1 MELKFDEYQRR
12 ALETRTG
19 DSTEKQIR
27 IATLGLAG
35 EVGSVLS
42 VLKKRIR
49 DGEEAYT
56 GFTDKFKEEIG
67 DTLWYLT
74 NLADL
79 HDLQIGE
86 IAFSNLKKVEKMW
99 VDGDGKYRL
108 LDETFPPNERI
119 PMEFVIEFYTQGSG
133 VVRLRRDGV
142 ALAGGNPLTDNAHNE
157 DGYRYHDAF
166 HFSYAAILGW
176 SPVVRYF
183 FKAKRKTKSEFD
195 QVEDGARAILAEE
208 LISLLAF
215 HYAGEYNFFRDVAS
229 PYGIPMDIIGQI
241 RRIVGDLEVDCRA
254 NSDWQK
260 AIFHGYKVFRELCEH
275 GSGFVRCNLS
285 NRTIEYSRDDPQRS
299 GR

>member
-19 DSTEKQIR
+19 DSAEKQIR

-67 DTLWYLT
+67 DALWYLT

-86 IAFSNLKKVEKMW
+86 IALSNLKKVEKMW
-99 VDGDGKYRL
+99 VDGDRKYL
-108 LDETFPPNERI
+108 FLDEEFPSNERI
-119 PMEFVIEFYTQGSG
+119 PMEFVIEFYTPESG
-133 VVRLRRDGV
+133 VVRLRRGGV
-142 ALAGGNPLTDNAHNE
+142 ALPRGNPLTDNAHNE

-183 FKAKRKTKSEFD
+183 FNAKRKTKSE
-195 QVEDGARAILAEE
+195 
-208 LISLLAF
+208 
-215 HYAGEYNFFRDVAS
+215 
-229 PYGIPMDIIGQI
+229 I
-241 RRIVGDLEVDCRA
+241 RSSRR
-254 NSDWQK
+254 
-260 AIFHGYKVFRELCEH
+260 R
-275 GSGFVRCNLS
+275 GSS
-285 NRTIEYSRDDPQRS
+285 YSR
-299 GR
+299 GRAHLSAGVSLCRGV